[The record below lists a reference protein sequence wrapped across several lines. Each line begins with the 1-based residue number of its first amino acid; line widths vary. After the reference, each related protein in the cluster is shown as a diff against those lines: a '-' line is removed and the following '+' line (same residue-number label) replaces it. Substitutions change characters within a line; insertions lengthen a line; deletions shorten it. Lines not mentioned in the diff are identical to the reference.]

1 MLDWP
6 GVEARISA
14 ERAYWLATS
23 NPNGSPH
30 VTPMWA
36 VWIEDALYFDGP
48 PTARWARNLI
58 ADSRVSMNL
67 QSGADAVIIEG
78 LVDDLETDAALGEQ
92 IVAAWM
98 AKYGSA
104 TLPEPVHQGLFRLRP
119 RKVKAW
125 SESLSDG
132 AVWTFG

>member
-1 MLDWP
+1 MLGWSD
-6 GVEARISA
+6 VEVRIRG

-36 VWIEDALYFDGP
+36 VWIDDALYFDGP
-48 PTARWARNLI
+48 PTARWARNI
-58 ADSRVSMNL
+58 AADARVSVNL

-78 LVDDLETDAALGEQ
+78 PVEDLETDVVLGER
-92 IVAAWM
+92 IVAAWT
-98 AKYGSA
+98 AKYGLP
-104 TLPEPVHQGLFRLRP
+104 TVPEPVHQGLFRLRP

-125 SESLSDG
+125 SESLTDG
-132 AVWTFG
+132 SVWTFA